1 MLAIKAQ
8 YKAGRIELIESMPAD
23 IPSTELN
30 IIVIPSEKTNGTA
43 IPAAVYHA
51 RRRSSDEEF
60 KQIGLAAFF
69 DADDDANV
77 DWEAYFELKL
87 EYPGRSIGNH

>member
-8 YKAGRIELIESMPAD
+8 YKAGRIELIEPIPAD
-23 IPSTELN
+23 ILSAELN
-30 IIVIPSEKTNGTA
+30 IIVIPSEETNETT
-43 IPAAVYHA
+43 IPAAEYHA

-69 DADDDANV
+69 DTNDDANV
-77 DWEAYFELKL
+77 DWEAYFELK
-87 EYPGRSIGNH
+87 